1 MKNILVEINKRTEYL
16 REKYRKTGE
25 IQYEHRYKEL
35 VRFREKFMT
44 SDEGIKI
51 VSKRG
56 DGTDL
61 Q

>member
-1 MKNILVEINKRTEYL
+1 MNERLALL

-25 IQYEHRYKEL
+25 IQYEHRYREL

-44 SDEGIKI
+44 SPEGIKI
-51 VSKRG
+51 VSRKG

-61 Q
+61 K